1 MAEANLVN
9 QYFSRIP
16 HVRYVFK
23 DGSVANFTG
32 DRFTTT
38 EPAEISELDAA
49 VAAKNQV
56 IYTKPGMER
65 VDPESLDPVL
75 AFKKQVIAEYLAN
88 QAAASGNPN
97 RDMGKSDSSGGVKP
111 ASTQAIAAIT
121 ANQAAST
128 FNVPASLAA
137 ALNLVTPQND
147 AATHVPSE
155 ATSVDPDVAAG
166 MKALSV
172 FGD

>member
-1 MAEANLVN
+1 MEQVNLVN

-16 HVRYVFK
+16 SVRYVFK
-23 DGSVANFTG
+23 DGTVANFTG
-32 DRFTTT
+32 DRYTTT
-38 EPAEISELDAA
+38 DPKEVRELDE
-49 VAAKNQV
+49 VVEQKNQV
-56 IYTKPGMER
+56 IYTKPGAER
-65 VDPESLDPVL
+65 IDPDSLDPVL

-97 RDMGKSDSSGGVKP
+97 RDMGKSDSSGGVTP

-121 ANQAAST
+121 AGQGPAT
-128 FNVPASLAA
+128 FAVPASLAA

-147 AATHVPSE
+147 AATHVPADGS
-155 ATSVDPDVAAG
+155 ALDPDVAAG
-166 MKALSV
+166 LKALSV